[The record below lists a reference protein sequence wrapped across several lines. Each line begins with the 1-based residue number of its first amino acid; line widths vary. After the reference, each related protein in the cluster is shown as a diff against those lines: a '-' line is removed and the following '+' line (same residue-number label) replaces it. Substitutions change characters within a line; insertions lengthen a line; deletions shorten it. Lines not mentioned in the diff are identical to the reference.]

1 MAFPGVFSPI
11 NPIMLKRSGGGDMPT
26 LVPSNSIGMCVS
38 EAIFLA
44 VASQFDVKSELV
56 IVFVVT
62 TYVLGGPT
70 LED

>member
-1 MAFPGVFSPI
+1 
-11 NPIMLKRSGGGDMPT
+11 MPT
-26 LVPSNSIGMCVS
+26 MVSSNSIGMCVS
-38 EAIFLA
+38 EAISLA

-62 TYVLGGPT
+62 TCDLGGPT

>member
-1 MAFPGVFSPI
+1 
-11 NPIMLKRSGGGDMPT
+11 MPT
-26 LVPSNSIGMCVS
+26 MVPSNSIGMCVS
-38 EAIFLA
+38 DTISLA
-44 VASQFDVKSELV
+44 VASQFDVKSELG

>member
-1 MAFPGVFSPI
+1 
-11 NPIMLKRSGGGDMPT
+11 MPT

-62 TYVLGGPT
+62 SYVLGGPT

>member
-1 MAFPGVFSPI
+1 MAFQGVFSPI
-11 NPIMLKRSGGGDMPT
+11 NPIMLKRSGGGYMPT
-26 LVPSNSIGMCVS
+26 MVPSNLIGMCVS

-44 VASQFDVKSELV
+44 VANQFDAKSELV

-62 TYVLGGPT
+62 TCVLGGPT

>member
-1 MAFPGVFSPI
+1 
-11 NPIMLKRSGGGDMPT
+11 MPT
-26 LVPSNSIGMCVS
+26 MVPSNLIGMCVS
-38 EAIFLA
+38 EAISLA

-62 TYVLGGPT
+62 TCVLGGPT